1 VRDRRPALWI
11 LTWPAAGGVAGRA
24 QPESPESQADTQVP
38 LGSLSTLSFAVPQV
52 PLIRG
57 PGAAQLEERR
67 APERP
72 RCSA

>member
-1 VRDRRPALWI
+1 MDR
-11 LTWPAAGGVAGRA
+11 TAGAY
-24 QPESPESQADTQVP
+24 PKLNKLP